1 MNIINLFQPSRWRV
15 GLDEATS
22 LKSWRIWFAN
32 VMIVFGALA
41 MPLSMVA
48 TFAIYIAEKQ
58 YGLITFDVGIWL
70 FLIIMLIT
78 KGGSYRFRAYFLLV
92 VLYSMTIT
100 FYIALGPHYARSAWL
115 VMCAVMA
122 TLMFGS
128 RAAAVSTATNAAML
142 MLLYWLMGP
151 ENQAWASTYAMPFG
165 KWVMFVINISII
177 TLTTSL
183 PVGFLLNRLDR
194 ALNNERNAFEKLTT
208 ESKMLQSAHI
218 ELQSE
223 VAERKRAEED
233 LKEAYDIISRS
244 PAVAFLWKNEEGWP
258 VEFVTDNVE
267 TIFGYTTEEFILGKV
282 VYRKTI
288 HPDDLDRVEE
298 EIQVFSKEK
307 DREGFVHEP
316 YRIVTKDGKEK
327 WVEDKTF
334 IRRDKTGR
342 ITHYQGIVEDITDR
356 MKAEKALHQEQEKFR
371 ILVEE
376 SPFGISFIDEDD
388 RYKYINPKFI
398 EIFGYNLEDIPEGRE
413 WFKKAYPDSEYRRKV
428 ILSWINDLKKSE
440 VGVGRPRSFNV
451 RCKDGSEKVIY
462 FRSVTMETGE
472 QFIIYE
478 DITEQKQLE
487 AQYQQAQKM
496 EAVGTL
502 AGGIAHDFNN
512 LLQSILGYSQLLLFE
527 KKREDPEFD
536 KLKEIEKAAQ
546 RASELTLQLLT
557 FSRKIESE
565 LRPVNLNHQVEY
577 VHKLLKRT
585 IPKMIDIELHLEENL
600 KITNADPAQIEQVLM
615 NLAVNARDA
624 IHDEGKLIIETE
636 NVTLD
641 EEYCKTH
648 LGTYPREHVLLIV
661 SDTGCGMDRESTE
674 HIFEPFYTTKGP
686 GKGTGLGLSMVY
698 GIVNSHGGYIT
709 CYSEPGK
716 GTIFKIYLPVIGA
729 EIVEQ
734 VAERKEEA
742 MPTGGR
748 EAILLVDDE
757 EFIRNLGDEILSK
770 FGYKILTAPDGE
782 SALTLYQEKKESI
795 SLIILDLIMPGMG
808 GRRCLE
814 ELMNMNPQVKVVIA
828 SGYSV
833 NGPAKEALEAGAKG
847 FIEKPYNIKQMLKIV
862 RKVLD
867 EN

>member
-1 MNIINLFQPSRWRV
+1 
-15 GLDEATS
+15 
-22 LKSWRIWFAN
+22 
-32 VMIVFGALA
+32 
-41 MPLSMVA
+41 
-48 TFAIYIAEKQ
+48 
-58 YGLITFDVGIWL
+58 
-70 FLIIMLIT
+70 
-78 KGGSYRFRAYFLLV
+78 
-92 VLYSMTIT
+92 
-100 FYIALGPHYARSAWL
+100 
-115 VMCAVMA
+115 
-122 TLMFGS
+122 
-128 RAAAVSTATNAAML
+128 
-142 MLLYWLMGP
+142 
-151 ENQAWASTYAMPFG
+151 
-165 KWVMFVINISII
+165 
-177 TLTTSL
+177 
-183 PVGFLLNRLDR
+183 
-194 ALNNERNAFEKLTT
+194 
-208 ESKMLQSAHI
+208 
-218 ELQSE
+218 
-223 VAERKRAEED
+223 
-233 LKEAYDIISRS
+233 
-244 PAVAFLWKNEEGWP
+244 
-258 VEFVTDNVE
+258 
-267 TIFGYTTEEFILGKV
+267 
-282 VYRKTI
+282 
-288 HPDDLDRVEE
+288 
-298 EIQVFSKEK
+298 
-307 DREGFVHEP
+307 FVHEP

-327 WVEDKTF
+327 WVEDKTY

-342 ITHYQGIVEDITDR
+342 ITHYQGIVEDITERKHAEKALRKNEAFLQSIFDGIQDGISILDGEFNIVGVNKWMEKMYSGKMPVIGKKCYEVYQDRKSLCPWCPSIQTLETVETHSETVPYPSADKPTGWIELSSFPIKDETGAVEGVIEHLKDITDR

-376 SPFGISFIDEDD
+376 SPFGISFIDEDG

-398 EIFGYNLEDIPEGRE
+398 EIFGYTLEDIPEGGE

-440 VGVGRPRSFNV
+440 VGVARPRSFNV
-451 RCKDGSEKVIY
+451 RCRDGSEKVIC
-462 FRSVTMETGE
+462 FRPVTMETGE
-472 QFIIYE
+472 QFILYE

-487 AQYQQAQKM
+487 AQFQRAQKM

-512 LLQSILGYSQLLLFE
+512 LLQSILGYSQLLLF
-527 KKREDPEFD
+527 KKQREDPEFD
-536 KLKEIEKAAQ
+536 KLKEIEKATL

-557 FSRKIESE
+557 FSRKVESK
-565 LRPVNLNHQVEY
+565 LRPVNLNHQVEH

-648 LGTYPREHVLLIV
+648 LGTYPGEYVLLIV
-661 SDTGCGMDRESTE
+661 SDTGYGMDRETTE
-674 HIFEPFYTTKGP
+674 HIFEPFFTTKGP

-709 CYSEPGK
+709 CYSEPGE

-742 MPTGGR
+742 VPAGGS

-757 EFIRNLGDEILSK
+757 EFIRNLGDEILAK
-770 FGYKILTAPDGE
+770 FGYRILTAPDGE

-814 ELMNMNPQVKVVIA
+814 ELMKMNPRVKVVIA